1 MANQYAKVKRSL
13 LAECLT
19 CPLCLN
25 LLRDATTICVCLH
38 TFCRECIYQKLEEDE
53 TYSCPICN
61 VYLGC
66 MAREKLRPDNNL
78 QDVRMKIFPLKKL
91 KEIDVGPIPTGP
103 SRRKERSLSSIVIS
117 TDPISTTG
125 HASKAKIAARKAGI
139 SRGGGNKNHGDKDF
153 SDVDKGDAFDQPYK
167 LSMPSKRKRI
177 TIEDEAVNISECGVE
192 PPIQD
197 SFSKSANDT
206 NWDKLNFLAETAD
219 KTKVEDSSAHFIEGK
234 EPGKSSSNINRRF
247 RKRGNGSAAAVQKKE
262 SNKVMEER
270 CKSDVNDTDKVS
282 RTRKPRKNGVQVN
295 GFSEK
300 LTNHLRPVWFALF
313 AREDQSGASFP
324 QIPKCYIRIKD
335 GNIPVSY
342 VKQYL
347 VQKLNLK
354 HESEVEVTCCG
365 HSVGPSFPLHDVVDI
380 WVRNLTGGG
389 EAIRT
394 LKKDDK
400 GCDVPDYVMVLNYS
414 RKPA

>member
-1 MANQYAKVKRSL
+1 MSSEQDLQLVIK
-13 LAECLT
+13 
-19 CPLCLN
+19 P
-25 LLRDATTICVCLH
+25 TIDG
-38 TFCRECIYQKLEEDE
+38 Q
-53 TYSCPICN
+53 
-61 VYLGC
+61 
-66 MAREKLRPDNNL
+66 RPDNNL

-125 HASKAKIAARKAGI
+125 HANKAKVAARKAGI
-139 SRGGGNKNHGDKDF
+139 SRGGGHKNHGDKDF

-177 TIEDEAVNISECGVE
+177 TIEDEAVNISECGIE

-197 SFSKSANDT
+197 SFSKSPNDT

-219 KTKVEDSSAHFIEGK
+219 KTKVEDSNAHFIEGK
-234 EPGKSSSNINRRF
+234 EPGKSSSNTNRRF

-270 CKSDVNDTDKVS
+270 SKSDVNDTDKVS

-300 LTNHLRPVWFALF
+300 LTNQLRPMWFALF
-313 AREDQSGASFP
+313 AREDQ
-324 QIPKCYIRIKD
+324 D

-380 WVRNLTGGG
+380 WVKNLTGGG

-400 GCDVPDYVMVLNYS
+400 GCDVPDYVMLRNGSQASS
-414 RKPA
+414 RTE